1 MKALFNATSVPT
13 IPSISQTAVVNYIL
27 GSQIYKHYE
36 GELENPLNFIYPQ
49 GWLKTNGSKID
60 LVTEKIDFK
69 VFCYGDSAHIEKP
82 NIQIQ
87 IENYIT
93 SNRNRIHLITPQ
105 GRKYSKLS
113 FRHLGVI
120 SDNPSDHFYVYQ
132 TEGSNNS
139 IQIRVPNV
147 IIEGIY
153 FKRNA
158 NNVYMIAALDDT
170 SEYGLDNIHIRSNL
184 FHSHDPSIGINYI
197 GLNGGSRYFIYFNQ
211 FSNTYTN
218 GTGSNQYAVVS
229 STTLASSDPIMN
241 LYMFNNTSI
250 GLTHTLNLT
259 DSDGQFHKLHYF
271 NNFSF
276 SNDYVDNF
284 DILINE
290 INIRNGEYFASS
302 NYYRKKD
309 ITNYVVDNIL
319 LNNKN
324 SVELSFID
332 EELLSDYIVF
342 YDDDFTRN
350 KDTDFLAPGQ
360 GTSSIFENIE
370 NKTAFQKMNDTSE
383 VYDIKGTK
391 VDFTSLPIGSSY

>member
-1 MKALFNATSVPT
+1 
-13 IPSISQTAVVNYIL
+13 
-27 GSQIYKHYE
+27 
-36 GELENPLNFIYPQ
+36 
-49 GWLKTNGSKID
+49 
-60 LVTEKIDFK
+60 
-69 VFCYGDSAHIEKP
+69 
-82 NIQIQ
+82 
-87 IENYIT
+87 
-93 SNRNRIHLITPQ
+93 
-105 GRKYSKLS
+105 
-113 FRHLGVI
+113 
-120 SDNPSDHFYVYQ
+120 
-132 TEGSNNS
+132 
-139 IQIRVPNV
+139 
-147 IIEGIY
+147 
-153 FKRNA
+153 
-158 NNVYMIAALDDT
+158 
-170 SEYGLDNIHIRSNL
+170 
-184 FHSHDPSIGINYI
+184 
-197 GLNGGSRYFIYFNQ
+197 
-211 FSNTYTN
+211 
-218 GTGSNQYAVVS
+218 
-229 STTLASSDPIMN
+229 
-241 LYMFNNTSI
+241 MFNNTSI